1 MAPKSRVRKRTA
13 TASQQSADVRKKQRV
28 SSESGEATPTSVE
41 TRPSSTASGLE
52 EMPAIDVA
60 SVAGPSS
67 SVMGASVTSPSTSG
81 ANLGAGV
88 EGTGVTGSS
97 ASLESVPASDEAT
110 TDMSGVEGVMAADP
124 ESSSKTSQ
132 DILGKFAE
140 DWLETLGKEDIK
152 SVSLFLCYHLVH
164 MFSFTETRATEHA
177 ATMVKKCSRTVRRW
191 RSEVIGN
198 DGVLP
203 ESQQGRY
210 QRSGVLWQNEEL
222 NKKAREYVRANAA
235 VKGRPNLTSVDFCK
249 WVNESFLPNC
259 TIEPGFPRR
268 IGVEMARLWLHHL
281 GFEVLTA
288 RKGIFIDGHE
298 RPDVIETRTLFLRK
312 MTKLGFL
319 HFTNAPTKD
328 AMRAL
333 PDVDAS
339 TNERCLKTVV
349 LFHDE
354 STFMANE
361 DQPKQWGMK
370 GEKIMKP
377 KSKGEGIMVSDFIDK
392 HNGFLALSDDE
403 HEAAKASKPHIR
415 KNAREFLEYGE
426 SREGYWTRD
435 RFIAQMHRAIEIA
448 EIKYPKENGWRHVW
462 VFDHSSCHAAMADYA
477 LDVSKMNVKPGGK
490 QQIMRD
496 MTWNGRVWKMYYTER
511 DGRKV
516 AKGLKMVLEERGV
529 STVGK
534 TADWMRQ
541 TLAEHSD
548 FKDEK
553 SMIEH
558 MLMDKGHVP
567 CFLPKFHPEL
577 NPIERVWAQL
587 KRFTKA
593 HCKYS
598 LPSLCKNIPLAYDSV
613 TVDNI
618 CNHFHTVRHY
628 MFGYLEGLTPGKDFD
643 QALTKYKTAVKSHR
657 KIGIN
662 E

>member
-1 MAPKSRVRKRTA
+1 MAPKSRVRKKTSEA
-13 TASQQSADVRKKQRV
+13 GLQSADLRKKQRV

-41 TRPSSTASGLE
+41 TLPSSTASGLE
-52 EMPAIDVA
+52 ETPAIDVA

-67 SVMGASVTSPSTSG
+67 RVMGTSVTGPSTSS
-81 ANLGAGV
+81 ADLGAGLV
-88 EGTGVTGSS
+88 GMGITGSS

-110 TDMSGVEGVMAADP
+110 TDVSGLEGVMAADP

-132 DILGKFAE
+132 DILGKFVE
-140 DWLETLGKEDIK
+140 DWLETLDKEEIK

-164 MFSFTETRATEHA
+164 MFSFTETRAAEHA
-177 ATMVKKCSRTVRRW
+177 ANMVKKSDRSVRRW
-191 RSEVIGN
+191 RSEVIDKG
-198 DGVLP
+198 GVLP
-203 ESQQGRY
+203 ESQHGRY
-210 QRSGVLWQNEEL
+210 QRSGVLRQNEEL

-259 TIEPGFPRR
+259 TLEPGFPWR
-268 IGVEMARLWLHHL
+268 IGVETARLWLHHL

-312 MTKLGFL
+312 MIKLGFL
-319 HFTNAPTKD
+319 HFTNAPTED

-333 PDVDAS
+333 PDVDAP
-339 TNERCLKTVV
+339 TNERRLKTVV
-349 LFHDE
+349 LFHNE

-361 DQPKQWGMK
+361 DQPTQWGMK
-370 GEKIMKP
+370 GEKMMKP
-377 KSKGEGIMVSDFIDK
+377 KSKGAGVMVSDFIDE
-392 HNGFLALSDDE
+392 HNGLALSDDE
-403 HEAAKASKPHIR
+403 HEAVKASKPHIR
-415 KNAREFLEYGE
+415 KYAREFLEYGE

-435 RFIAQMHRAIEIA
+435 RFIAQMHQAIEIA
-448 EIKYPKENGWRHVW
+448 EIKYPKEDGWRHVW
-462 VFDHSSCHAAMADYA
+462 VFDHSSCHAAMADNT

-490 QQIMRD
+490 QRMMRD
-496 MTWNGRVWKMYYTER
+496 TTWNGRVWKMYYTER

-534 TADWMRQ
+534 MADWMRQ

-577 NPIERVWAQL
+577 NRIERVWAQL

-598 LPSLCKNIPLAYDSV
+598 LPSLRKNIPLAYDSV

-618 CNHFHTVRHY
+618 CNHFRKVRHY

-643 QALTKYKTAVKSHR
+643 QALTKYKTAVKSDR
-657 KIGIN
+657 RIGIN